1 MPAAEWIALAAASPR
16 AQNSTAA
23 PAALAA
29 AAAAAAYDTVAS
41 LLIAIAAG
49 LFAVLAAAIIQIA
62 RDEGREG
69 RGRGGV
75 AGTLKIELAMIAE
88 SIRPVDWIGA
98 GLRGPYERRAVP
110 RSTYGG
116 LAGSGM
122 LGGFDTRAQE
132 LPCRFYRLASLGDHA
147 GMNAAI
153 GQQVVLAIGGSS
165 SRTRPGCAPSW
176 GGRSA
181 GGRRRRGCLAGRQRA
196 AAEGGGRA
204 RAAARAPRY
213 AGGEAS
219 AGESP
224 RIVRDGTRHCGGGQ
238 RGQLSMLRKI
248 GHMIEAPWN
257 PAALLQPRSGLA
269 CPRSG
274 FCRPFA

>member
-23 PAALAA
+23 PVAP

-62 RDEGREG
+62 RDEGMGR
-69 RGRGGV
+69 RGRRGA
-75 AGTLKIELAMIAE
+75 AGTLRIELAMIAE
-88 SIRPVDWIGA
+88 SIRPVDWIRA

-153 GQQVVLAIGGSS
+153 GQQVVLAVGRVELKNATGL
-165 SRTRPGCAPSW
+165 RAAL

-181 GGRRRRGCLAGRQRA
+181 GGR
-196 AAEGGGRA
+196 AAEGMPGGAGRV
-204 RAAARAPRY
+204 AAEGES
-213 AGGEAS
+213 AGGS
-219 AGESP
+219 AGAP
-224 RIVRDGTRHCGGGQ
+224 IRGRGG
-238 RGQLSMLRKI
+238 
-248 GHMIEAPWN
+248 
-257 PAALLQPRSGLA
+257 
-269 CPRSG
+269 
-274 FCRPFA
+274 